1 MLDDKTLSIKDKE
14 QKDKEPLKF
23 TFDKIFDVNTNQSE
37 VYSYAASSI
46 IDSVIEGFNG
56 TIFAYG
62 QTASGKT
69 HTMEGAIGEA
79 ITEQSGIIPR
89 MVKHV
94 FDSIAG
100 FYENVEFR
108 IKVSLV

>member
-1 MLDDKTLSIKDKE
+1 MVCRFRPLNEKEKALGALHCHELLDDKTLSIKDKD

-37 VYSYAASSI
+37 VYSYAAASI

-69 HTMEGAIGEA
+69 HTM
-79 ITEQSGIIPR
+79 
-89 MVKHV
+89 
-94 FDSIAG
+94 
-100 FYENVEFR
+100 
-108 IKVSLV
+108 